1 MVLNV
6 SIKREFTPKA
16 FGNDKAPAAEQIK
29 VEHHAP
35 TLALKEKL
43 FPKVFQYD
51 GKGEVT
57 GTFEIDRE
65 KIIRAFVKD
74 IRNLGYQ
81 SDEEGG
87 ATIKIRT
94 ADELMKAPSA
104 FEELLDELYAYFQEL
119 LNTKINEKN

>member
-6 SIKREFTPKA
+6 SIKREYTPKA
-16 FGNDKAPAAEQIK
+16 FGNDKAPVAEQIK

-35 TLALKEKL
+35 TFALKEKL

-65 KIIRAFVKD
+65 KIIRAFVKE
-74 IRNLGYQ
+74 IKNLSYK

-94 ADELMKAPSA
+94 ADDLIKAPVE
-104 FEELLDELYAYFQEL
+104 FEELGDELYAYFQEL
-119 LNTKINEKN
+119 LNSKISEKN